1 MGNESPLLR
10 SLNPCRPP
18 APGSKVREVRGN
30 QQQRHAMQQHG
41 GRSSG
46 LTEGVFCCF
55 SGQILDQDLL
65 VLPDRATAAGWGV
78 GGRKAQ
84 RSAAGGGSIA
94 PAARMPRFPMWQHW
108 RRRQGARRRPQAYT
122 APARV
127 AGGLLL
133 ERIEFTIPLALCSAR
148 RDRRTARRQAAAA
161 EQWRWCTRSA
171 VRRAGIG
178 AQAGGPLRTV
188 LDFRDVR
195 VVEVLLALHDDE
207 VQGHR
212 RPSPGSPATKK
223 PKERS
228 NRVRGCHVHVSSWE
242 RLESSPCSR

>member
-1 MGNESPLLR
+1 MQGSRRASSAASRVRYWIKIFLYCRTAPLLPDGGWGDAKP
-10 SLNPCRPP
+10 SGQLLGGAQSHPL
-18 APGSKVREVRGN
+18 
-30 QQQRHAMQQHG
+30 HACPDFPWQHG
-41 GRSSG
+41 
-46 LTEGVFCCF
+46 
-55 SGQILDQDLL
+55 
-65 VLPDRATAAGWGV
+65 
-78 GGRKAQ
+78 
-84 RSAAGGGSIA
+84 
-94 PAARMPRFPMWQHW
+94 
-108 RRRQGARRRPQAYT
+108 RRRQGARRRPQACT

-212 RPSPGSPATKK
+212 RPSPGSPATK
-223 PKERS
+223 RGS
-228 NRVRGCHVHVSSWE
+228 NRVRGRHAREFVG